1 MNVIRPRSRGLPPPI
16 PPLGNPAKAVLPHQA
31 SDAVAAAALA
41 AVTQLFPHSWAPENP
56 IAFCMK
62 HANLRQQP
70 PVRSLAT
77 TRGAIP
83 PTVVATRRDPQTAA
97 HQTDGKGVAATIDH
111 DVLHFDS
118 FAKNV
123 AASRK
128 KSRSFFTR
136 VSSRLSEAISSS
148 RGLPWPGNAAAPFDA

>member
-1 MNVIRPRSRGLPPPI
+1 VILNVIRPRSRGLPSPT
-16 PPLGNPAKAVLPHQA
+16 PPLGNPAKAVFPHQA
-31 SDAVAAAALA
+31 SNAVAAAALA

-77 TRGAIP
+77 ARGAIP
-83 PTVVATRRDPQTAA
+83 PTVVAARRNPQATA
-97 HQTDGKGVAATIDH
+97 HQTNGKGIAATIDH
-111 DVLHFDS
+111 AALHFDS

-128 KSRSFFTR
+128 KSHSFFTR
-136 VSSRLSEAISSS
+136 ASSRLSEAISSS
-148 RGLPWPGNAAAPFDA
+148 RGLP